1 MRPLTLWR
9 YEARR
14 AGWTALL
21 GPPVAVALGVAA
33 ALANPLPGD
42 TTTAR
47 ILLGVLE
54 MAVPLAAGVGCAS
67 LVGRD
72 PAVELQLTVPTPYRF
87 TLLRRHGGDA
97 GLGRGGRRADGGRAD
112 RDRLVGALAGEPRAV
127 RRAAHLAGADARP
140 WARVGFAAGA
150 AFRGPAA
157 AGALVTT
164 LWTFQ
169 QFFADLA
176 QQHLPGRLLY
186 LFATT
191 RGAVPGDWTGEPAD
205 AARRGG
211 RARRARPGRA
221 GPLGT
226 AHRRGG
232 RMTSQTLHAR
242 REPAVR
248 VPDAGAQAVGVDRAR
263 R

>member
-21 GPPVAVALGVAA
+21 GPPLAVAAGIVAA
-33 ALANPLPGD
+33 VANPLPGD

-47 ILLGVLE
+47 VLLGGLE

-72 PAVELQLTVPTPYRF
+72 PAVELQLTAPTAYRV
-87 TLLRRHGGDA
+87 TVLRRMAVTVGWAAVVAAVTAVALIATGWWARWPANHGPVVGQLTWVAPTA
-97 GLGRGGRRADGGRAD
+97 GLGGLG
-112 RDRLVGALAGEPRAV
+112 LAAAAV
-127 RRAAHLAGADARP
+127 
-140 WARVGFAAGA
+140 
-150 AFRGPAA
+150 FRGPAA

-164 LWTFQ
+164 LWAIQ

-176 QQHLPGRLLY
+176 QRHQPGRLLY

-191 RGAVPGDWTGEPAD
+191 RGAVPGDW
-205 AARRGG
+205 AANRLVL
-211 RARRARPGRA
+211 
-221 GPLGT
+221 LG
-226 AHRRGG
+226 
-232 RMTSQTLHAR
+232 
-242 REPAVR
+242 
-248 VPDAGAQAVGVDRAR
+248 AGAALTALALVVLGRPEALIGGEDE
-263 R
+263 